1 MADAAFVAAAGAAAE
16 GLGDGGAGD
25 SDDELDEVEDFGVG
39 AIAADRLTGAFVPVV
54 RVLDFETDCA
64 ERAAR
69 RASSQNAAYFAMS
82 EKSWASVD
90 GAAARFIRFLAQA
103 YAVVNVPGGET
114 VEEQGLRL
122 ATTLDSALLHRLR
135 RFFALLRKGGR
146 SHLVGEK
153 NAPLSMKTVCN
164 VASCLHRFFALAC
177 QDFAGQV
184 PYVPGCKSADDPYT
198 DIPEADRTPSQIAT
212 GETQQG
218 CPLLHSIV
226 VEWLQGSHKRATSL
240 GEEAAQTPPVTV
252 ETMTAACDLATT
264 GFDDPDAADD
274 LTALQYRRLTL
285 YTIMVFRGALCFGL

>member
-114 VEEQGLRL
+114 VEEQGLR
-122 ATTLDSALLHRLR
+122 
-135 RFFALLRKGGR
+135 
-146 SHLVGEK
+146 
-153 NAPLSMKTVCN
+153 
-164 VASCLHRFFALAC
+164 
-177 QDFAGQV
+177 QV